1 MISESSRANHLPQWA
16 GRTALVVDDSRSTRM
31 EMSRV
36 LHLLGFSRVLEAE
49 EGRTALKLLE
59 NERGIDF
66 LLTDLNMPVMDGV
79 ELLSEIERRYSQ
91 RFFVAVMSSVDPSLL
106 SAVREIAENSEFE
119 MIGILPK
126 PVTADAL
133 CKALA
138 NVDPDRHA
146 KDAVKHAP
154 LSLSTEEFRQALE
167 CDEIVVFYQPKIELA
182 FGRVCGME
190 ALARWKHPQHGLVP
204 PIVFIDFIEAGELA
218 YPHFFHQV
226 DAAMRMLKRTEAI
239 CPGLTMNVNL
249 PVVLLVVPDL
259 ADKLLA
265 CVNAHGLSPDQLT
278 LEVTETSVMSNLK
291 ASLSTLTRLR
301 LKGFGISMDDYGTG
315 YSSMQQLAKCP
326 FTELKIDKSF
336 VHDASRNRKL
346 LSILTAAISICDQ
359 LGLFSVAEGCES
371 EDDLRQITALGYKAT
386 QGYYF
391 SPPLPEEALLAY
403 LEAAKNR
410 RAPTAAESRAR

>member
-31 EMSRV
+31 EMSRI
-36 LHLLGFSRVLEAE
+36 LHLLGFARVLEAE
-49 EGRTALKLLE
+49 EGRAALKFLE
-59 NERGIDF
+59 NDHAIDF

-79 ELLSEIERRYSQ
+79 ELLSEIERRYSR

-106 SAVREIAENSEFE
+106 SAVREIAESSEFE

-138 NVDPDRHA
+138 NVHPDRHT
-146 KDAVKHAP
+146 KNTVEHP
-154 LSLSTEEFRQALE
+154 PISLSTEEFRQALE
-167 CDEIVVFYQPKIELA
+167 AGQIVSFYQPKIDVSS
-182 FGRVCGME
+182 GSVCGME
-190 ALARWKHPQHGLVP
+190 ALARWRHPTHGLVP
-204 PIVFIDFIEAGELA
+204 PVIFIDFIEAGELA

-226 DAAMRMLKRTEAI
+226 DAAMRMLKRCDAI
-239 CPGLTMNVNL
+239 SPRLSMNVNL
-249 PVVLLVVPDL
+249 PVSLLVVPNLTDE
-259 ADKLLA
+259 LLA
-265 CVNAHGLSPDQLT
+265 CVLGHGLSPERLI

-336 VHDASRNRKL
+336 VHEASRNRKL
-346 LSILTAAISICDQ
+346 LSILTAAISICEQ
-359 LGLFSVAEGCES
+359 LNLRSVAEGCET
-371 EDDLRQITALGYKAT
+371 EDDLRQVTALGYKVT
-386 QGYYF
+386 QGYFF
-391 SPPLPEEALLAY
+391 SRPLPEEDFLAY
-403 LEAAKNR
+403 LKAGQNGP
-410 RAPTAAESRAR
+410 APTLNSIPER